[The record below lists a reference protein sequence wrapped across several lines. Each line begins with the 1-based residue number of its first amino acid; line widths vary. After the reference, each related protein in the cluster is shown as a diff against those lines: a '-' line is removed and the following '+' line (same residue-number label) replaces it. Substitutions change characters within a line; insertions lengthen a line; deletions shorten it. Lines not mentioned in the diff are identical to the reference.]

1 MTFDGTLSI
10 DNQNYIVLLKFVLR
24 MFLSRPI
31 FESILFKMC
40 IGAGTIQLAFQ
51 LNEATVDVG
60 SGLTI
65 GFSCAHLAPRG
76 PRPRPANRTLLKRDS
91 LSAANRRS

>member
-1 MTFDGTLSI
+1 
-10 DNQNYIVLLKFVLR
+10 
-24 MFLSRPI
+24 MFLSVPI
-31 FESILFKMC
+31 FESILFEIC
-40 IGAGTIQLAFQ
+40 IGAGTIQLAFK

-65 GFSCAHLAPRG
+65 GFSCAHLAPGG
-76 PRPRPANRTLLKRDS
+76 PCPRPANRTLLERDL